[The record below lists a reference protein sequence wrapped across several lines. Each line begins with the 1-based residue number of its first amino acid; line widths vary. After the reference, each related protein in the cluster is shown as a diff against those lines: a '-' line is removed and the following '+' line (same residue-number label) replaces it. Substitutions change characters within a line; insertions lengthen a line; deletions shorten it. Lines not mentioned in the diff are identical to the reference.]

1 MTVEDLMDILE
12 DFNDQLEICIQV
24 YDWDREHDGP
34 VVPLDFPEIVA
45 NDGKVIIHL

>member
-24 YDWDREHDGP
+24 YDWDRECDGF
-34 VVPLDFPEIVA
+34 VVPLDFPVFF
-45 NDGKVIIHL
+45 